1 MLGSML
7 VVVDYGMGNVGSVL
21 NMFRRIGAEP
31 VLSADPATIASASKL
46 VLSGV
51 GAFDTGMR
59 HLRSAGLIDPL
70 NEAVLGRQV
79 PVIGLCLGMHL
90 LTEGSEEGELPGL
103 GWIPGKT
110 VRFRFGGDTP
120 LKVPHMGWN
129 EITVQHDAPI
139 VHDLLPA
146 SRFYFVHSY
155 HVTCEVESDVAATT
169 DYGYAFP
176 SIVQH
181 DTIMGTQFHPEKS
194 HKFGMRLL
202 DRFVA
207 LS

>member
-1 MLGSML
+1 MV

-21 NMFRRIGAEP
+21 NMFRRIGVEP
-31 VLSADPATIASASKL
+31 ILSADPDVIAKASKL

-59 HLRSAGLIDPL
+59 QLKNAGLIDVL
-70 NEAVLGRQV
+70 NDAVLGRRV
-79 PVIGLCLGMHL
+79 PIIGLCLGMHL
-90 LTEGSEEGELPGL
+90 LTEHSEEGVLPGL
-103 GWIPGKT
+103 GWIRGKT
-110 VRFRFGGDTP
+110 VRFRFGREDP
-120 LKVPHMGWN
+120 SLKIPHMGWN
-129 EITVQHDAPI
+129 QIEVQVDAPI
-139 VHDLLPA
+139 VRELLPD

-155 HVTCEVESDVAATT
+155 HVTCEDQNDVAAATT
-169 DYGYAFP
+169 YGYPFP

-181 DTIMGTQFHPEKS
+181 ANIMGTQFHPEKS

-207 LS
+207 IT